1 MPNSSRIWPDQHHRL
16 TAMTPYAPALLG
28 FVLGVGVGTLA
39 VWLMVR
45 RAAQRARGQIVN
57 RHHLGEI
64 LQPMRASVVVVTEAD
79 YVLAAS
85 DFAKELGM
93 ARGSSL
99 GPSAVV
105 DLLTDARRQRR
116 TLETEMRVSGS
127 RGEPIHLAVR
137 AVPLSNGAAVI
148 IGEDRS
154 EDLRFSET
162 RRDFVANISHE
173 LKTPIGAIGL
183 LAEAADSAA
192 EDPDAVHMFLA
203 KLTKETGRLN
213 ELVSQ
218 IIALSRLQSDDP
230 MMTATEVVISQ
241 VVDSAVSRCR
251 QLALAGDIAVSV
263 QTQPGLIVVGD
274 PEELETAVTNLVQNA
289 IAYSEPGARVAVTS
303 GVDSDGMVAVRVS
316 DNGIGISQEDQKR
329 IFERFFRVDAD
340 RSRASGGTGLG
351 LSIVKHVAVAHG
363 GEVTVWSRA
372 GQGSTFTLR
381 LPIRKDDEQ

>member
-1 MPNSSRIWPDQHHRL
+1 
-16 TAMTPYAPALLG
+16 MTPYAPALLG
-28 FVLGVGVGTLA
+28 FVLGAGLGTLTI
-39 VWLMVR
+39 WLMVR
-45 RAAQRARGQIVN
+45 RAAQKARGQIVN

-64 LQPMRASVVVVTEAD
+64 LQPMRAAVIVVTEAD

-85 DFAKELGM
+85 DFAKNLGM

-99 GPSAVV
+99 GPQAVV
-105 DLLTDARRQRR
+105 DLLTDARREERM
-116 TLETEMRVSGS
+116 LESEMRVNGP

-162 RRDFVANISHE
+162 RRDFVTNISHE

-192 EDPDAVHMFLA
+192 DDPEAVHMFLA

-230 MMTATEVVISQ
+230 MLSATEVVISQ
-241 VVDSAVSRCR
+241 VLESAVARCR
-251 QLALAGDIAVSV
+251 QLAEAGRISV
-263 QTQPGLIVVGD
+263 TVQSEYGLMVVGD
-274 PEELETAVTNLVQNA
+274 AEELETAVTNLVQNA

-303 GVDSDGMVAVRVS
+303 VSDADQMVAIRVS
-316 DNGIGISQEDQKR
+316 DNGIGISEEDQKR
-329 IFERFFRVDAD
+329 IFERFFRVNAD

-381 LPIRKDDEQ
+381 LPIRKDDDQK